1 MSAMPCPRLFGAD
14 ASTAGRSREVLFP
27 QRSPYSAAMQIVI
40 TVLPWLIGAAVIAV
54 VGVLFAGLVTM
65 TRGGEE
71 NRRRSNILM
80 RWRVGTQATAV
91 VLIVI
96 YFLLTRT

>member
-1 MSAMPCPRLFGAD
+1 
-14 ASTAGRSREVLFP
+14 
-27 QRSPYSAAMQIVI
+27 MQSLV

-65 TRGGEE
+65 ARTGEE
-71 NRRRSNILM
+71 NRRRSNVLM
-80 RWRVGTQATAV
+80 RWRVGTQAVAV
-91 VLIVI
+91 FLIVI